1 MNSLANYRIHQ
12 RLQQTRHYSLYDAQT
27 PDQQHRVLLR
37 QLHDDS
43 QLTRYHHELNLLRE
57 LQGLAVLQP
66 LPHQPEPASR
76 IQLFAP
82 IDGQPL
88 SQLLASAPIN
98 WQQGLSIALNISQ
111 QLGLLH
117 ELGITHKRLNPD
129 NLWFHP
135 DSGQVWLLDLS
146 HATRLK
152 REQPG
157 WHHVQLAADS
167 LPWLAPEQTGRI
179 NRAIDTRTDLYSLG
193 ATLYQLMAG
202 QPPFSSDNPA
212 QLIHD
217 HIARQPPA
225 PDTLNPALPVQVASI
240 VLKLLAKDA
249 SQRYQSSIG
258 LNQDIQRCLD
268 SWQHSQSIEPFSLG
282 QQDPSRRFTLP
293 QQLFGR
299 HSTLAEL
306 QHYCQLVAN
315 GQQHSL
321 LLEGTA
327 GIGKSA
333 LAHEI
338 RQQVHELK
346 GRFFSGK
353 FDPFQRNRPYSAIVQ
368 ALQSLVRQLLTE
380 PPQQLQQWRSQLNT
394 ELGQQGQLLLRLI
407 PELTLIIGPQPPL
420 QALSINE
427 EQQRFSR
434 LILRLLRTF
443 TQPGQPLV
451 MFLDDLHWADQASLT
466 LLDQLRN
473 QQPLP
478 QLLLIAS
485 YRADSLDARHP
496 VQHWLDQHSFPRLQL
511 QPLSSEDICQL
522 LAATLHC
529 LPARCRALA
538 QICQQKTRGNPFFL
552 NQFLNTLHEQQ
563 LIRFEQQWQWDEQQ
577 IQQQAMTDNVV
588 SLMVDQIQRLPPATR
603 EQLQNAACLG
613 STFSL
618 MQLTQLGHHLSSNSQ
633 PQQMEQTATDL
644 WPALQEGLLIPQ
656 DNSDSADAAP
666 RAEYRFIHERIQQ
679 AAYSLI
685 PATRLPAHHRAVA
698 HVLQQRREPE
708 ETDQQIFDLCH
719 HLNLAQPLLDSPAE
733 KHALAQLN
741 LQAAHRARATAA
753 FSAADSYLQTGLGL
767 LADNSWHTDYPL
779 TLELHNH
786 AAEMAW
792 LRNDLTAMQQLTET
806 VLQQAHVLLDKV
818 RAYEIRIQA
827 EVARNRFDQAL
838 ELGLTV
844 LGLLGIQLPRNPSHW
859 QNKLS
864 ELRCRWL
871 LLTTP
876 AHKITRLPQLT
887 DPRIGAA
894 LPILA
899 RMFGVI
905 KFSSSSLR
913 PRVMATQ
920 LELTLR
926 YGLSDSAPQALA
938 GFGGTLCSHYRL
950 AQGYQLAHQACSQI
964 SNPQQPGHQQ
974 TLYLFST
981 YAQHWKEPLQHSQ
994 QSLLEGY
1001 RLASSRGDS
1010 EWGAYCLAAWFQYS
1024 LPLTDNLTQ
1033 LQQQLERYYQQ
1044 LEQSGQQQSIQYS
1057 NFVLQMVENL
1067 RQPSAQPWQLDGQFY
1082 QQQAMLAEHEHSN
1095 HRTAICLHHYY
1106 KALLCY
1112 LFGRYEDALEHC
1124 HQGEPYLSYIGG
1136 TFTDPLFQVVHALV
1150 LIALLPE
1157 TSILLQQSRLS
1168 RIRQIRRQCRHW
1180 NRHNPANHQHHL
1192 ALIDAE
1198 LHRVQ
1203 QRPQQAMDAY
1213 EQAIQLAGSQGFH
1226 LWQALCCERAG
1237 QFYLNWQKAS
1247 IGHTY
1252 LRDAWRYYQRLDAA
1266 AKLQH
1271 LSQCYPQISGFHPL
1285 SSEDTPTASQA
1296 APALLDNPGFEA
1308 AAVIKASHA
1317 IADEI
1322 VLEQLLGRLMQLA
1335 LENAGA
1341 ERSILVLNRQQALWI
1356 EAEAGLEQAPRF
1368 FQQRPLAEGGDQLPV
1383 SLLHY
1388 AARTG
1393 ETVVLSDPGQHE
1405 MFMQDPY
1412 VRNHQHGSLLC
1423 LPISYHGE
1431 LSALLYLENTQSRSV
1446 FTRERLETLQLLA
1459 AQAAIS
1465 IENAKL
1471 YQSLEQSEQAF
1482 RSLFENAVEGIFQAS
1497 PASRFT
1503 SANPALAQL
1512 LGYDSPAQFIQS
1524 IDDIGQ
1530 QCFCDQADLRRF
1542 LGRLLL
1548 NDQLISFETRWYHR
1562 DGSQLDVAIS
1572 ARRVL
1577 DEQQQLQ
1584 CYEGSITDISE
1595 RKARQRA
1602 VLAQQKAEAANE
1614 AKSQFLATMSHEIRT
1629 PMNGILGMAQ
1639 LLLNDSLSPS
1649 QRQQVSTLHQSGESL
1664 LAILN
1669 DVLDFTKAETGHQQL
1684 EQQPFCPTQC
1694 LQEIGTMLRPQAE
1707 HKGLKLILRCPAQT
1721 PPLLGD
1727 RRALMQILQNLA
1739 TNALK
1744 FTAQGHISL
1753 RLRLHT
1759 PASPTHKPRHS
1770 QLRIDVEDTGIG
1782 IPVDAQS
1789 RIFQHF
1795 SQADSSITRR
1805 FGGTGLGLAICK
1817 QLVEL
1822 HQGEIGFSSQP
1833 DSGSQFWFKISYPL
1847 ATVSEPAVED
1857 KSPHPTPAQVAS
1869 KEVLLVEDNPINQQV
1884 TQGLLAQDGHRVTIA
1899 DDGYT
1904 ALSLHADHHFDLVL
1918 MDIHLP
1924 EMDGIETCRRM
1935 RRHPDQAKARLPIIA
1950 LTASVTPQER
1960 ERWLDAGMDAVLAKP
1975 LQYAQLQQLLE
1986 HSSPSSITPSVTTLL
2001 NTELLNT
2008 ELLNQHQQLL
2018 GPERFHALLG
2028 QFQQQAE
2035 QQLQQLAQACQNNA
2049 PNDLKKHAHTLA
2061 GASAN
2066 FGLQQLHQCCQ
2077 QLEQADY
2084 PDTAQLEQLQ
2094 HCYQSSLQALADFT
2108 QTDT

>member
-1 MNSLANYRIHQ
+1 MHSLANYRIHQ
-12 RLQQTRHYSLYDAQT
+12 RLQQTRHYSLYDAQI

-43 QLTRYHHELNLLRE
+43 QLGRHQHELNLLRE
-57 LQGLAVLQP
+57 LAGQAVLQP
-66 LPHQPEPASR
+66 LARQPEAASR
-76 IQLFAP
+76 IQLFEP
-82 IDGQPL
+82 IDGKPL
-88 SQLLASAPIN
+88 TRLLASPPIS
-98 WQQGLSIALNISQ
+98 WQQGLSIALQISQ
-111 QLGLLH
+111 QLGQLH
-117 ELGITHKRLNPD
+117 EAGITHKRLNPD
-129 NLWFHP
+129 NLWFNP
-135 DSGQVWLLDLS
+135 DTGQVWLLDLT

-193 ATLYQLMAG
+193 ATLYQLMTG
-202 QPPFSSDNPA
+202 QLPFSSENPA

-217 HIARQPPA
+217 HIARQPLS
-225 PDTLNPALPVQVASI
+225 PDTLNPALPPQIAHI
-240 VLKLLAKDA
+240 LLKLLAKDA

-258 LNQDIQRCLD
+258 LNQDLQRCID
-268 SWQHSQSIEPFSLG
+268 SWQHSQSIESFPLG

-299 HSTLAEL
+299 SSTLARL
-306 QHYCQLVAN
+306 QKHCQQAAN

-321 LLEGTA
+321 LIEGPA

-346 GRFFSGK
+346 GRFFSGR
-353 FDPFQRNRPYSAIVQ
+353 FGPFQRNRPYSAIVQ

-380 PPQQLQQWRSQLNT
+380 PPRQLQQWRSQLNA

-407 PELTLIIGPQPPL
+407 PELALIIGPQPPL
-420 QALSINE
+420 QPLSVIE

-434 LILRLLRTF
+434 LILQLLRTF
-443 TQPGQPLV
+443 TQPRQPLV
-451 MFLDDLHWADQASLT
+451 LFLDDLHWADQASLT
-466 LLDQLRN
+466 LLDQLLSH
-473 QQPLP
+473 QPLP

-485 YRADSLDARHP
+485 YRADLLDTQHP
-496 VQHWLDQHSFPRLQL
+496 VQHWLTQHPLPQLQL
-511 QPLSSEDICQL
+511 QPLNSDAICQL

-529 LPARCRALA
+529 SPARCRALA

-552 NQFLNTLHEQQ
+552 NRFLNTLHEQQ

-588 SLMVDQIQRLPPATR
+588 SLMINQIQRLPTATR

-618 MQLTQLGHHLSSNSQ
+618 TQLARLGHQSQ
-633 PQQMEQTATDL
+633 EAPRSQQMEQIATDL
-644 WPALQEGLLIPQ
+644 WPALQEGLLLPL
-656 DNSDSADAAP
+656 DNSASTDTAP
-666 RAEYRFIHERIQQ
+666 RVEYRFIHERIQQ

-685 PATRLPAHHRAVA
+685 PDAELPARHLAAAR
-698 HVLQQRREPE
+698 VLQQFREQG

-719 HLNLAQPLLDSPAE
+719 HLNLARAQLNNSHE
-733 KHALAQLN
+733 RHALAALN
-741 LQAAHRARATAA
+741 LQAANRARATAA
-753 FSAADSYLQTGLGL
+753 FSAADSYLQTGLAL
-767 LADNSWHTDYPL
+767 LADNSWHSHYPL
-779 TLELHNH
+779 ALELHNH

-792 LRNDLTAMQQLTET
+792 FRNDLAAMQQLTEA

-844 LGLLGIQLPRNPSHW
+844 LGLLGIRLPRNPSRW
-859 QNKLS
+859 QNQLS

-871 LLTTP
+871 LFNTP
-876 AHKITRLPQLT
+876 THSIARLPPLK
-887 DPRIGAA
+887 DPRISAA

-913 PRVMATQ
+913 PLVMATQ

-938 GFGGTLCSHYRL
+938 GFGGTLCSRYRL

-994 QSLLEGY
+994 HSLLEGY
-1001 RLASSRGDS
+1001 RLANARGDS

-1024 LPLTDNLTQ
+1024 LPLADNLTQ

-1044 LEQSGQQQSIQYS
+1044 LTQSGQQQSVQYS

-1082 QQQAMLAEHEHSN
+1082 QQQTMLAEHEHSN

-1124 HQGEPYLSYIGG
+1124 HQGELYLSYIGG
-1136 TFTDPLFQVVHALV
+1136 TFTDPLFQVIHALV
-1150 LIALLPE
+1150 LIALLPD

-1168 RIRQIRRQCRHW
+1168 RIRQIRRQCQHW

-1203 QRPQQAMDAY
+1203 QRPQRAMDAY
-1213 EQAIQLAGSQGFH
+1213 EQAIELAGNQGFH

-1237 QFYLNWQKAS
+1237 QFYLNWHKIS

-1271 LSQCYPQISGFHPL
+1271 LSQSYPQISGFNL
-1285 SSEDTPTASQA
+1285 ISTDDTQPAGQT
-1296 APALLDNPGFEA
+1296 APALLDNPGFET

-1341 ERSILVLNRQQALWI
+1341 ERALLVLNRQHELWI

-1368 FQQRPLAEGGDQLPV
+1368 FQQRALAEGGEQLPI

-1388 AARTG
+1388 AARTR

-1497 PASRFT
+1497 PAGRFT

-1562 DGSQLDVAIS
+1562 DGSPLHIAIS

-1577 DEQQQLQ
+1577 DEHQQLQ
-1584 CYEGSITDISE
+1584 CYEGSITDIGE
-1595 RKARQRA
+1595 RKARQQA

-1614 AKSQFLATMSHEIRT
+1614 AKSQFLASISHEIRT

-1639 LLLNDSLSPS
+1639 LLLNDTLSPG
-1649 QRQQVSTLHQSGESL
+1649 QRQQVSTLYQSGESL

-1684 EQQPFCPTQC
+1684 EQQPFCPAQC
-1694 LQEIGTMLRPQAE
+1694 LQEIGVMLRPQVE
-1707 HKGLKLILRCPAQT
+1707 HKGLQLILRSPADSPT
-1721 PPLLGD
+1721 LLGD
-1727 RRALMQILQNLA
+1727 RRALMQIMQNLA

-1744 FTAQGHISL
+1744 FTARGHISI
-1753 RLRLHT
+1753 RLRLHNLNT
-1759 PASPTHKPRHS
+1759 DTAPHR
-1770 QLRIDVEDTGIG
+1770 QLRIEVDDTGIG
-1782 IPVDAQS
+1782 IPADAQP

-1822 HQGEIGFSSQP
+1822 QQGRIGFTSQP
-1833 DSGSQFWFKISYPL
+1833 NIGSQFWFEISYPL
-1847 ATVSEPAVED
+1847 ATAREQTVED
-1857 KSPHPTPAQVAS
+1857 KPPHTIPVQIAS
-1869 KEVLLVEDNPINQQV
+1869 KEILLVEDNPINQQV

-1904 ALSLHADHHFDLVL
+1904 ALSLHADHPFDLVL

-1924 EMDGIETCRRM
+1924 DMDGIETCRRM
-1935 RRHPDQAKARLPIIA
+1935 RQHPDPDKASLPIIA
-1950 LTASVTPQER
+1950 LTASVTPPER
-1960 ERWLDAGMDAVLAKP
+1960 TRWLDAGMDAVLAKP
-1975 LQYAQLQQLLE
+1975 LQYAQLQQLLN
-1986 HSSPSSITPSVTTLL
+1986 SSFPSPQATPPPATLL
-2001 NTELLNT
+2001 NTELLS
-2008 ELLNQHQQLL
+2008 QHQQLL
-2018 GPERFHALLG
+2018 GPERFHNLLD
-2028 QFQQQAE
+2028 QFQHQAE
-2035 QQLQQLAQACQNNA
+2035 QQLQQLEHAWQNNTPA
-2049 PNDLKKHAHTLA
+2049 ELKKHAHTLA

-2066 FGLQQLHQCCQ
+2066 FGLQQLHQYCQ
-2077 QLEQADY
+2077 QLEQARH
-2084 PDTAQLEQLQ
+2084 PDMAQLEQLH
-2094 HCYQSSLQALADFT
+2094 HCYQTSLQALTEFT
-2108 QTDT
+2108 QHNS